1 MILQEGLQSQKGT
14 ANSTWFPN
22 TYGTSNPVNTNFIY
36 NYEQG
41 NFIPQVDGGND
52 PWDDIPVLHVRPP
65 NLSSANLS
73 TTKLPT
79 EILSTNLSTNNGNHL
94 PMPLGKLTF

>member
-79 EILSTNLSTNNGNHL
+79 EILSTNLSTNNGNHV
-94 PMPLGKLTF
+94 PMPTGKSIF